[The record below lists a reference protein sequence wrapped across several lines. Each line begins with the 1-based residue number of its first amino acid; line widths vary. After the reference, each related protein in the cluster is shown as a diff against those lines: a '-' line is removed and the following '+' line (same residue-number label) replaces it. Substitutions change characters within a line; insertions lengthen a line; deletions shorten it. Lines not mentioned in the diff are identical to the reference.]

1 MTEIRRSSS
10 RRCAGSLALRMLAGR
25 NPAGRL
31 AQLMFPAVPGPLEA
45 DRIVAEV
52 GVRRDPV
59 AEVAA

>member
-1 MTEIRRSSS
+1 
-10 RRCAGSLALRMLAGR
+10 MLAGR